1 MGINLQGS
9 GKDNTCGASGHFRR
23 SGTIAEE
30 LAASFLESHGLSV
43 LARNYRCPGGEV
55 DLVCRHRGVLVF
67 VEVRLR
73 RNASYGGAAASI
85 TTVKQRRIVLAAE
98 HYLSAHRGRQ
108 PDCRF
113 DCILLDELS
122 EGAIE
127 WIRDA
132 FPAA

>member
-1 MGINLQGS
+1 MGISLQVN
-9 GKDNTCGASGHFRR
+9 GKDNTCGQGEHAAR
-23 SGTIAEE
+23 SGTVAEE
-30 LAASFLESHGLSV
+30 LAARFLESRGLSV

-55 DLVCRHRGVLVF
+55 DLVCREQRVLVF

-73 RNASYGGAAASI
+73 RNVGYGGAAASI

-98 HYLSAHRGRQ
+98 HYLSAHPGRE

-113 DCILLDELS
+113 DCIVLDGLS
-122 EGAIE
+122 AEAIE

-132 FPAA
+132 FSAT